1 MKIKNVLLVYPEF
14 DTSFWSF
21 KYTLK
26 YVGKKSSMPPLGLLT
41 LAGMF
46 PKEYNLRLVDMNVRE
61 LTNQDLQWADLVC
74 TSTMIVQRRSLVRVI
89 AHARGMGKPICAGG
103 PHPTSYW
110 EEIEGVDYFLL
121 GEVEE
126 TLSSFLEDLEQGIAQ
141 HIYTPKER
149 PAITK
154 TPMPRYDLINMRDYG
169 SMLLQF
175 SRGCPFDCE
184 FCDITKL
191 YGRIPR
197 TKTNEQMLAE
207 FQLLYNLGYRGSL
220 FLVDDNFIGNRR
232 DALRLL
238 IPKKQDEKGLVEWQR
253 ERGYPFDLYT
263 EASMNLV
270 DHEELMDAMIAAGF
284 TSVFVGIETPTPEA
298 LIVTKKK
305 QNVDKADPEYPLHAI
320 HTLQRKGMEVMGGF
334 ILGLDGDTEN
344 MFDLHI
350 EFIKQAAIPIAME
363 GVLTVLKGTDLYFRM
378 EREGRLR
385 GDTTGTSIGTHLN
398 FVPQIPEE
406 TLIAGYKRVL
416 NAIYDASL
424 ENYFE
429 RCWTLF
435 QRLSYADN
443 PKTTLTP
450 MSISEC
456 MRFLLA
462 TSRQLVSRQGPAYL
476 QFLTRVIT
484 QKPSMIRKALALG
497 AKGYHLRKIT
507 EQITAVDN
515 FKQYLARISEH
526 LREEFAKRAKDGN
539 VRVRAYAAHI
549 VSHVQ
554 REYARIHEDFRY
566 NAEGARTAFLNFLED
581 SLKEYEP
588 IT

>member
-126 TLSSFLEDLEQGIAQ
+126 TLSSFLEDLKQDIAQ

-238 IPKKQDEKGLVEWQR
+238 I
-253 ERGYPFDLYT
+253 
-263 EASMNLV
+263 
-270 DHEELMDAMIAAGF
+270 
-284 TSVFVGIETPTPEA
+284 
-298 LIVTKKK
+298 
-305 QNVDKADPEYPLHAI
+305 
-320 HTLQRKGMEVMGGF
+320 
-334 ILGLDGDTEN
+334 
-344 MFDLHI
+344 
-350 EFIKQAAIPIAME
+350 
-363 GVLTVLKGTDLYFRM
+363 
-378 EREGRLR
+378 
-385 GDTTGTSIGTHLN
+385 
-398 FVPQIPEE
+398 
-406 TLIAGYKRVL
+406 
-416 NAIYDASL
+416 
-424 ENYFE
+424 
-429 RCWTLF
+429 
-435 QRLSYADN
+435 
-443 PKTTLTP
+443 
-450 MSISEC
+450 
-456 MRFLLA
+456 
-462 TSRQLVSRQGPAYL
+462 
-476 QFLTRVIT
+476 
-484 QKPSMIRKALALG
+484 
-497 AKGYHLRKIT
+497 
-507 EQITAVDN
+507 
-515 FKQYLARISEH
+515 
-526 LREEFAKRAKDGN
+526 
-539 VRVRAYAAHI
+539 
-549 VSHVQ
+549 
-554 REYARIHEDFRY
+554 
-566 NAEGARTAFLNFLED
+566 
-581 SLKEYEP
+581 
-588 IT
+588 

>member
-1 MKIKNVLLVYPEF
+1 
-14 DTSFWSF
+14 
-21 KYTLK
+21 
-26 YVGKKSSMPPLGLLT
+26 MPPLGLLT

-46 PKEYNLRLVDMNVRE
+46 PQGYNLRLVDMNVRA
-61 LTNQDLQWADLVC
+61 LTDQDLQWADLVC
-74 TSTMIVQRRSLVRVI
+74 TSTMIVQRRSLACVI
-89 AHARGMGKPICAGG
+89 AHAQRMGKPICAGG

-110 EEIEGVDYFLL
+110 EEIEGVNYFLL

-126 TLSSFLEDLEQGIAQ
+126 TLSPFLEDLCAGSAK
-141 HIYTPKER
+141 HIYIPKER

-154 TPMPRYDLINMRDYG
+154 APLPRYDLINMRDYG
-169 SMLLQF
+169 AMLLQF

-207 FQLLYNLGYRGSL
+207 FQMLYNRGYRGSL

-238 IPKKQDEKGLVEWQR
+238 RPKNQNEKGLIEWQK

-270 DHEELMDAMIAAGF
+270 DHEELMDAMVAAGF

-298 LIVTKKK
+298 LITTKKK
-305 QNVDKADPEYPLHAI
+305 QNVDKNDPEYPLHAV
-320 HTLQRKGMEVMGGF
+320 HTLQRKGFEVMGGF

-363 GVLTVLKGTDLYFRM
+363 GLLNILKGTDLYFRM

-398 FVPQIPEE
+398 FIPNIPEE

-416 NAIYDASL
+416 NTIYDRSL
-424 ENYFE
+424 KNYFD

-435 QRLSYADN
+435 QRLDRANN
-443 PKTTLTP
+443 PKTASTP
-450 MSISEC
+450 MNANETIQ
-456 MRFLLA
+456 FLLA
-462 TSRQLVSRQGPAYL
+462 TTRQLISRQGPAYL
-476 QFLTRVIT
+476 QFLSRVIM
-484 QKPSMIRKALALG
+484 QKPSMVRKALVFG

-507 EQITAVDN
+507 EQVIAVDN

-526 LREEFAKRAKDGN
+526 LREELAKRAQNSN
-539 VRVRAYAAHI
+539 VQARAYSAHI
-549 VSHVQ
+549 VSRVQ
-554 REYARIHEDFRY
+554 YEYARIHEDFRY
-566 NAEGARTAFLNFLED
+566 NADGARAAFLNFLEA
-581 SLKEYEP
+581 SVKQYEP